1 MSRAVHAFIDG
12 RVQRVGYRNWT
23 VDEAQRLGLAG
34 WVRNLS
40 DGRVEAV
47 FAGDD
52 EIVAEM
58 LELCRQ
64 GPRWAR
70 VDEIETHDVA
80 GDDAPVPFER
90 RPNA

>member
-1 MSRAVHAFIDG
+1 MSRVVHVFIDG

-23 VDEAQRLGLAG
+23 VGEAQRLGLRG

-52 EIVAEM
+52 PTVSEM
-58 LELCRQ
+58 LELCRS

-70 VDEIETHDVA
+70 VDDISMIDDDGE
-80 GDDAPVPFER
+80 DAPDPFER